1 MQKAV
6 LVYGVVALAIAFFL
20 LSAGAFLP
28 LVLYL
33 LVNAVVV
40 SGAFLLAR
48 RHYGLH
54 FVWERHEMVPT
65 GEHFLDP
72 TTGEMIEVLVDPK
85 TGIRNIGPLQQ
96 VDADPRSQK

>member
-1 MQKAV
+1 MQKAG
-6 LVYGVVALAIAFFL
+6 LAYGVVALAIAFFL

-40 SGAFLLAR
+40 GGAFLWAR
-48 RHYGLH
+48 RRHGLH
-54 FVWERHEMVPT
+54 FVWERREMMPT

-72 TTGEMIEVLVDPK
+72 TTGEVMEVLVDPK
-85 TGIRNIGPLQQ
+85 TGIRNIGPLRQ